1 MDIWSVRNSFVVFSG
16 RTKETQDRKAEQTTS
31 TYFEDSNKH
40 RAYPSGRA
48 V

>member
-1 MDIWSVRNSFVVFSG
+1 MVIWSVRNSFVVFSVG
-16 RTKETQDRKAEQTTS
+16 TKETQDWKAEQTAS
-31 TYFEDSNKH
+31 TYFEDSNMH